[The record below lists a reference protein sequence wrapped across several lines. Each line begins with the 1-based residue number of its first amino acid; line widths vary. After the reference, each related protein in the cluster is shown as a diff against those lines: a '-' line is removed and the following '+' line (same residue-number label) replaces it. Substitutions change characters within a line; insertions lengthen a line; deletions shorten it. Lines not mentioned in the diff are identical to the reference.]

1 MGVKIISPQIR
12 NSEKILK
19 YNWNWNWNMKS
30 TNLGQIDYWKER
42 NEKITWNWKK
52 KTELQLD
59 FRVYCELGMSFG
71 DSSHEEEEEEE

>member
-1 MGVKIISPQIR
+1 
-12 NSEKILK
+12 
-19 YNWNWNWNMKS
+19 MKS

-71 DSSHEEEEEEE
+71 DSSDEEEEEQEW